1 MFNNFSRQK
10 KLFFDYKNKILQ
22 SPPKWHFSKRV
33 NPCFWLKKCQ
43 IFLYL
48 GLVKV
53 TLEKMLNNFWREKRK
68 KFSQSQKSHFSKRV
82 NHAFGQKMPIFSL
95 FVFA

>member
-1 MFNNFSRQK
+1 MAFFQK
-10 KLFFDYKNKILQ
+10 GKPMLLLK
-22 SPPKWHFSKRV
+22 
-33 NPCFWLKKCQ
+33 KKCQ
-43 IFLYL
+43 IFPYL

>member
-1 MFNNFSRQK
+1 MAFFQK
-10 KLFFDYKNKILQ
+10 GKPMLL
-22 SPPKWHFSKRV
+22 V
-33 NPCFWLKKCQ
+33 KKCQ

>member
-1 MFNNFSRQK
+1 MAFFQKGKPMLLVKKMSNFS
-10 KLFFDYKNKILQ
+10 LFRFGQ
-22 SPPKWHFSKRV
+22 SNTR
-33 NPCFWLKKCQ
+33 
-43 IFLYL
+43 
-48 GLVKV
+48 
-53 TLEKMLNNFWREKRK
+53 KMLNNFWREKRK